1 MEFKEALH
9 WLYSFKKFGSKLG
22 LERITLLME
31 ELGNPQNNLK
41 IIHVTGTNG
50 KGSVCKFI
58 GSILQNAGYNVGVYI
73 SPHLQRFSERICINN
88 REISKKEIISLI
100 EFIKPTIE
108 RMISQEKQPTFFEIV
123 TAIAFKYF
131 HDCKVDFAVIEV
143 GLGGRFD
150 ATNVVTPI
158 LSIIT
163 NISLEHTNCLGEDT
177 QSIAYEKAGIV
188 KNNTTVITAAK
199 DKAREVIEKV
209 AKEKKS
215 PITIVTEK
223 NWKRTSY
230 NKTHQDFTISGK
242 LKNYNVKTTQL
253 GRYQGENI
261 AISIIAVENLQMNGV
276 YITDENIC
284 EGIYSA
290 FNPGRMEIVSEDPII
305 LLDGAHNTNAIE
317 MLKLTLEKD
326 FSYKKLILI
335 LGILKDKNYKKMITS
350 IAPISDKIIFTKSNN
365 IRACEPEVL
374 LNVTEEIAYKNE
386 VLTIDS
392 IPKTID
398 YAKTISNKDDIICIS
413 GSLFT
418 VGEARQYLISPDKE
432 IVEC

>member
-31 ELGNPQNNLK
+31 ELGNPQNELK

-188 KNNTTVITAAK
+188 KDNTTVITAAK

-223 NWKRTSY
+223 NWKRISY

-261 AISIIAVENLQMNGV
+261 AISVIAVENLQMNGV

-284 EGIYSA
+284 KGIYSA

-365 IRACEPEVL
+365 IRACAPEVL
-374 LNVTEEIAYKNE
+374 LKVTEEIAYKNE
-386 VLTIDS
+386 VVTIDS
-392 IPKTID
+392 IPKAID
-398 YAKTISNKDDIICIS
+398 HAKTISNKDDIICIS

-418 VGEARQYLISPDKE
+418 VGEARQYLISPDKK